1 MLGMEVGFMNRALAC
16 LSLFALISCTAF
28 SQSTEAPAKFEL
40 ADVHVS
46 PKTTG
51 LQFFNGGVL
60 QRGRYVAK
68 NATML
73 DLISAAYGVDNEKV
87 QGGPTWLE
95 KDHFDVIAKAPAS
108 TTPETV
114 KPLLQSLLAE
124 RFKLVV
130 HNDTKPMPV
139 FVLTAGKGKPKLK
152 EAVSGGNS
160 GCDPRTEP
168 PNPQPLTVFLIVATC
183 HDMSM
188 EQFAPLLRQYAGG
201 YLTNPVID
209 STGLKGNWDFEFRW
223 SPRNLLTTAGADG
236 ISIFDAMDKQLGLK
250 LEAQKTP
257 QAVVVVDSVNEKPT
271 ENSPEVTASL
281 PPAPPAEFEVAVIKP
296 SAPDEPP
303 GGNISGGQVS
313 LQATPLK
320 FLIAF
325 AWNLNPNDKEQMAG
339 APKWLD
345 TAKWDIIAKTSA
357 DVAATPAGPGAGNT
371 PQMDIDDLRHMLQ
384 VLLIERF
391 KMKVHMEDREIS
403 AYTLTAVNPKLRKAD
418 PTNRTGCK
426 EGPGPDGKD
435 PRIATPI
442 LARLMNCQNMTM
454 AQFAEA
460 LPLQAGGY
468 IFSPV
473 KDATGLEGAYDFVLS
488 FSPAGLVNPN
498 SDNTAV
504 PRPAGDANAAPDPSG
519 ALSLFDAVYKQ
530 LGLKLE
536 KQKRMAPVLV
546 MDHIDE
552 KPTDN

>member
-1 MLGMEVGFMNRALAC
+1 M
-16 LSLFALISCTAF
+16 
-28 SQSTEAPAKFEL
+28 
-40 ADVHVS
+40 
-46 PKTTG
+46 
-51 LQFFNGGVL
+51 
-60 QRGRYVAK
+60 
-68 NATML
+68 TM
-73 DLISAAYGVDNEKV
+73 
-87 QGGPTWLE
+87 
-95 KDHFDVIAKAPAS
+95 
-108 TTPETV
+108 
-114 KPLLQSLLAE
+114 AE
-124 RFKLVV
+124 
-130 HNDTKPMPV
+130 
-139 FVLTAGKGKPKLK
+139 
-152 EAVSGGNS
+152 
-160 GCDPRTEP
+160 
-168 PNPQPLTVFLIVATC
+168 
-183 HDMSM
+183 
-188 EQFAPLLRQYAGG
+188 FAPLLRQYAGG

-209 STGLKGNWDFEFRW
+209 STGLKGNWDFEFKW
-223 SPRNLLTTAGADG
+223 SPRNLVTTAGADG

-250 LEAQKTP
+250 LEAQKAP
-257 QAVVVVDSVNEKPT
+257 QAVIVVDSVNEKPT
-271 ENSPEVTASL
+271 ENSRDVTASL
-281 PPAPPAEFEVAVIKP
+281 PPAPRAEFEVAVIKP
-296 SAPDEPP
+296 SPPDEQP
-303 GGNISGGQVS
+303 GGRIDGGQVS

-325 AWNLNPNDKEQMAG
+325 AWNLNPNDKEQLAG

-345 TAKWDIIAKTSA
+345 TAKWDILAKTSA
-357 DVAATPAGPGAGNT
+357 DVAATPAGPGAGTT

-391 KMKVHMEDREIS
+391 NMKVHTEDREIS
-403 AYTLTAVNPKLRKAD
+403 AYTLTAVNPKLKKAD

-488 FSPAGLVNPN
+488 FSPAGLLNPS

-546 MDHIDE
+546 MDHIDD